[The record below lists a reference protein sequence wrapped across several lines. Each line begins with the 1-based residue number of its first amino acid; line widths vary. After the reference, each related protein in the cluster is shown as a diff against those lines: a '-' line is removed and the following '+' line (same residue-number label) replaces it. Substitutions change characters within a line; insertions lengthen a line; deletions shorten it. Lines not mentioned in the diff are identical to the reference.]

1 MFSLAKTKYTYIKQ
15 MAVDEVKSMDPS
27 NFKAPFIVPNYSFSF
42 SSAEKE
48 SFQEEWKNFME
59 DWEVSDMRITHGR
72 AQLVV
77 DDV

>member
-1 MFSLAKTKYTYIKQ
+1 MFALPRTKHAYIKQ
-15 MAVDEVKSMDPS
+15 MTADEVKSMQLS
-27 NFKAPFIVPNYSFSF
+27 NYKAPVVVSDHSFGF
-42 SSAEKE
+42 SDAERE
-48 SFQEEWKNFME
+48 SFQEEWKGFME